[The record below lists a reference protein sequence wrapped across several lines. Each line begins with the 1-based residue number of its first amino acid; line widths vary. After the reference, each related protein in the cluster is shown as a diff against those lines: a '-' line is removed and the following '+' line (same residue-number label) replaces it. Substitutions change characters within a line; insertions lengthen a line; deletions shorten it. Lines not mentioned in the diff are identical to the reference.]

1 MPSAKK
7 LIARAIG
14 LVIGSL
20 LLIFSFN
27 ILMRYFSKKV
37 NSIFLGICL
46 LLSIG
51 ITVFFKIYGIDKTS
65 STFINLKIYGMLV
78 SSALI
83 MFCIANLI
91 LKKSSE
97 CSVKLSKQNKQIYYL
112 NINLDNLK
120 IELNIIKREIEWYFT
135 HLCNDDK
142 IYINIEKEHLVSTNK
157 KYYDLNSL
165 CKVVK
170 LITFIVALLIFLYQF
185 FYSCINQKFRSVEL
199 NMYYALLSLFFCI
212 FMVDK
217 LPDYYYEYVKTNADE
232 DNKNIIDSL
241 NNELRIKT
249 KLRDSLL
256 KEVSAYNNTIDD
268 ESLIGESDYQL
279 NRQKI
284 LKILNR
290 I

>member
-27 ILMRYFSKKV
+27 ILMRYFSKKA

-46 LLSIG
+46 LLSIA

-65 STFINLKIYGMLV
+65 PTFINLKIYGMLV

-83 MFCIANLI
+83 MFCITNLI
-91 LKKSSE
+91 LKKSSK

-112 NINLDNLK
+112 NINLDNLT

-142 IYINIEKEHLVSTNK
+142 IYINIEKEHLVSKNK

-170 LITFIVALLIFLYQF
+170 LITFIVALLIFLYQS

-199 NMYYALLSLFFCI
+199 NMYYALLLLFFCI
-212 FMVDK
+212 FAVDK
-217 LPDYYYEYVKTNADE
+217 LPDYYYEYVNTNADE

-249 KLRDSLL
+249 KLRDNLL

-268 ESLIGESDYQL
+268 ENLIRKSDHQL

-284 LKILNR
+284 LKILSR